1 MVRIQPGVQ
10 NYIFN
15 KAPVS
20 FKKNNETKKSECENK
35 DRLMAEEHS
44 KAPLLTNL
52 KIESDKLKKAFTKY
66 PKKGMKGSKN
76 ANFYE
81 FLTMGTVPYLIGS
94 AAMISVFNLAAAC
107 FNPSDAQGALKLGKK
122 MGIGVA
128 LYGIAKDLSKKLIE
142 NPVKHKFGIDVNLP
156 YEKAVYELPDED
168 NKDNLVS
175 KEYHKAFE
183 SVDFPRWDLFYD
195 NKFYG
200 ENRNAY
206 FDQVAKKMKISTRDL
221 DHSDQEVK
229 PRIREKVV
237 QTKLFST
244 ITSYLW
250 AATAVG
256 VAMQQ
261 PFEELLINPVA
272 RFKNVKNY
280 AKLKS
285 ATKAA
290 GENCAKYKPFVQDF
304 GERFVKSC
312 KEFVNNSNKYTRVA
326 GKALLGA
333 AVGMTLL
340 GNFITLSN
348 FNKDKG
354 SKRMGASPLI
364 DPKREKVVC

>member
-1 MVRIQPGVQ
+1 
-10 NYIFN
+10 
-15 KAPVS
+15 
-20 FKKNNETKKSECENK
+20 
-35 DRLMAEEHS
+35 
-44 KAPLLTNL
+44 
-52 KIESDKLKKAFTKY
+52 
-66 PKKGMKGSKN
+66 
-76 ANFYE
+76 
-81 FLTMGTVPYLIGS
+81 
-94 AAMISVFNLAAAC
+94 
-107 FNPSDAQGALKLGKK
+107 
-122 MGIGVA
+122 
-128 LYGIAKDLSKKLIE
+128 
-142 NPVKHKFGIDVNLP
+142 
-156 YEKAVYELPDED
+156 
-168 NKDNLVS
+168 
-175 KEYHKAFE
+175 
-183 SVDFPRWDLFYD
+183 
-195 NKFYG
+195 
-200 ENRNAY
+200 
-206 FDQVAKKMKISTRDL
+206 MKISTRNL

-244 ITSYLW
+244 LTSYLW

-312 KEFVNNSNKYTRVA
+312 KELVNNSNKYTRIA
-326 GKALLGA
+326 GRTLLGA

-354 SKRMGASPLI
+354 SRRIGVSPLI
-364 DPKREKVVC
+364 DSKREKVVC